1 MLLDLTG
8 KTALVTG
15 GSRGLGKAVARRFA
29 QSGARVA
36 ILARDSAVLEAATEE
51 ITAAGG
57 RPALGLTC
65 DVTREEDIER
75 AVSLI
80 IKEFGRVDIL
90 VNNAGSSSRR
100 PFLELTRADLSA
112 DMNLKLFAALRISQL
127 VVPGMQQQRWGR
139 IINVATVNAKAP
151 KAASAPTTL
160 TRAAGLTLTKVLS
173 QELAAYNILVNAL
186 CVGVIKSNQWE
197 KRHRNTAPHLSFE
210 EFLEPTARTVPLGRL
225 GEAEEFAN
233 VACFLASDA
242 ASYIT
247 GTAINVDGGL
257 SPVL

>member
-8 KTALVTG
+8 KIALVTG

-36 ILARDSAVLEAATEE
+36 ILARDLTVLEAATQE

-57 RPALGLTC
+57 RPALGIAC
-65 DVTREEDIER
+65 DVTIEEEIER
-75 AVSLI
+75 AVSQVL
-80 IKEFGRVDIL
+80 KEFNRVDIL
-90 VNNAGSSSRR
+90 VNNAGSSYRR
-100 PFLELTRADLSA
+100 PFQELTRADISA
-112 DMNLKLFAALRISQL
+112 DMNLKLFAAVRISQL

-151 KAASAPTTL
+151 KAGSAPTTL
-160 TRAAGLTLTKVLS
+160 TRAAGLTLTKVLA

-186 CVGVIKSNQWE
+186 CVGAIKSNQWE
-197 KRHRNTAPHLSFE
+197 TRHRNSAPHLSYE

-225 GEAEEFAN
+225 GDPEEFAN